1 MHLIELTIN
10 NKSVFVDPRSTI
22 LQACETAGIGLSRFC
37 YHENLSVA
45 GNCRRCLV
53 EVHKSPKPVVACARP
68 VMKGRVIFTD
78 TPLARKARESVLEFL
93 LVNHPLDCPI
103 CDQGGECDLQDET
116 ITYGSDRGRYFEF
129 KRSVENKECG
139 PIVKTIRTRCIHCT
153 RCVRFSAEVAGN
165 EVRGRFGRGEE
176 SEIGTYVNSFMN
188 SELSGNLIDLCPVG
202 ALTSKPYAYKV
213 RPWELE
219 QVDTVDFFDAV
230 ATNITVHKAASEEI
244 VRILPRND
252 SIYAENWI
260 SDRTRYAFDGLKYR
274 PSAVTRTPS
283 YYPYCAN
290 FVRGSQSNLE
300 RIYSAATYLKTKG
313 VGTVSQTF
321 ISPNLCLD
329 IPFFYSFNRAFSSF
343 SENEVASV
351 LQIGTNLRYE
361 ASLLN
366 TLLRREQS
374 RRALSYITIAVT
386 TSLRYSHTHQGN
398 SLRSLFSIIENRS
411 KRVKDIFF
419 QTKPLALFAGVN
431 SLRNNQSI
439 VMQQIFRQLGKQ
451 FYVKGKTKDRLGFI
465 HSSVGSLAFAH
476 LGFSSKKSTA
486 TPVTF
491 TVAQPDYYAVSCIQ
505 NNSSPDSKIVALQTK
520 TLYEASGSLRAIQGQ
535 RRKHVKVVNSVII
548 NRATKLNFEAEI
560 ISFWWSEKS
569 DLIDAKYNSFWDGLS
584 FFDDETPKT
593 TYFETL
599 PISFSFNPFKVT
611 FDFTYIVPLALFT
624 QPIRNFYLED
634 QVASTSVTMAD
645 CALYINQQTNFVN
658 EV

>member
-1 MHLIELTIN
+1 MYLIELTIN

-45 GNCRRCLV
+45 GNCRMCLV

-116 ITYGSDRGRYFEF
+116 LTYGSDRGRYFEF

-188 SELSGNLIDLCPVG
+188 SELSGNLVDLCPVG

-230 ATNITVHKAASEEI
+230 ATNIVVHKAASEEI

-274 PSAVTRTPS
+274 PSAVIRTS
-283 YYPYCAN
+283 SNYPYSAN

-313 VGTVSQTF
+313 VGTLSQTF
-321 ISPNLCLD
+321 IPSNLCFD
-329 IPFFYSFNRAFSSF
+329 IPFFYSFNRVFSSF
-343 SENEVASV
+343 SENEIASV

-386 TSLRYSHTHQGN
+386 TSLRYAHTHQGN
-398 SLRSLFSIIENRS
+398 SLRSLFAIIENRS
-411 KRVKDIFF
+411 KRVKDLFS
-419 QTKPLALFAGVN
+419 QEKPLALFSGVN

-439 VMQQIFRQLGKQ
+439 VMQQLLRQLGKQ
-451 FYVKGKTKDRLGFI
+451 FYVKGKSKDRLGFI
-465 HSSVGSLAFAH
+465 HSSIGSLAFAH
-476 LGFSSKKSTA
+476 LGFSSKKSTTTA
-486 TPVTF
+486 VTF
-491 TVAQPDYYAVSCIQ
+491 TVAQPDYYGVSSIQ
-505 NNSSPDSKIVALQTK
+505 KNFLSNSKITALQTK
-520 TLYEASGSLRAIQGQ
+520 TLYESSGSLRAIQGQ
-535 RRKHVKVVNSVII
+535 RRKHVKVINPVFI
-548 NRATKLNFEAEI
+548 NRATKVNFEAEV
-560 ISFWWSEKS
+560 ISFWWSEKG
-569 DLIDAKYNSFWDGLS
+569 DQNNAKFNAFWDGLC
-584 FFDDETPKT
+584 FFDDETPKA

-599 PISFSFNPFKVT
+599 PASFTFNPFKVT
-611 FDFTYIVPLALFT
+611 FDFAYSVPLALFT
-624 QPIRNFYLED
+624 QSIRNFYLED

-645 CALYINQQTNFVN
+645 CALYMNQQTNFVN